1 MKGEMKRKRR
11 KWQKEEEEVPIEKT
25 AIKVLY
31 FEIEYSKYIYKK
43 RKIIDVFVRTLKW
56 ILFFFLIFLI
66 LAIYVMEWESNA
78 W

>member
-31 FEIEYSKYIYKK
+31 FEIEYSKYIYIKG
-43 RKIIDVFVRTLKW
+43 R
-56 ILFFFLIFLI
+56 
-66 LAIYVMEWESNA
+66 
-78 W
+78 

>member
-31 FEIEYSKYIYKK
+31 FEIEYSKYIYIKK
-43 RKIIDVFVRTLKW
+43 EDNRCIC
-56 ILFFFLIFLI
+56 
-66 LAIYVMEWESNA
+66 
-78 W
+78 